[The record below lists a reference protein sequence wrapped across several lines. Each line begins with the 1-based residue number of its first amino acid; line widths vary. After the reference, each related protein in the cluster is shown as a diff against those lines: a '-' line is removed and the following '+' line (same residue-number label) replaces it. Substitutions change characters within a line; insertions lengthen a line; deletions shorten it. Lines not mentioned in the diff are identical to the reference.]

1 MARKAAV
8 PVMDTKTDLV
18 ERLGEFSNFKNIDRA
33 TLMSV
38 LEDIFRSMIR
48 KRYGTDENFNVIINV
63 ERGDIQAFRER
74 KIVEDGAVEDES
86 VHIALSDALKID
98 EDYEVGD
105 DVAEEVSFN
114 DFGRR
119 QVMAAKQLLAQR
131 IKELEKNLVFDHYKE
146 LIGEIII
153 GEVYQVWRNEIL
165 VMHDNNELILPKQE
179 QIPKDKYKKGDTIR
193 AVVLDVE
200 MRNGT
205 PRVIISRSS
214 PKFLERYFEME
225 VPEIDD
231 GLITIKGI
239 VRDPGERAK
248 VAVES
253 YDDRIDPVGACVGMR
268 GSRIH
273 GIVRELRNENIDV
286 INFSPNSQIYI
297 QRALSPARV
306 SSMVVDEARKHA
318 SVYLKPDQIS
328 LAIGKGGQN
337 VKLASKLTGY
347 ELDIFREATADEQVE
362 EDVDLDEFTDEIEE
376 WVIEELKG
384 IGLDTAK
391 SVLRLSVEELERR
404 TSLEREVIEELL
416 AILRKEFED

>member
-1 MARKAAV
+1 
-8 PVMDTKTDLV
+8 MDLKTDLV

-48 KRYGTDENFNVIINV
+48 KRFGTDENFNVIINV

-86 VHIALSDALKID
+86 IQIALSDALKID

-131 IKELEKNLVFDHYKE
+131 IKELEKNLVFEHYKE

-179 QIPKDKYKKGDTIR
+179 QILKDKYKKGDTIR

-286 INFSPNSQIYI
+286 INFSPNPQIYI

-306 SSMVVDEARKHA
+306 SSMVVDETRKHA

-347 ELDIFREATADEQVE
+347 ELDVFREATADEQVE
-362 EDVDLDEFTDEIEE
+362 EDVDLDEFSDEIEE

-391 SVLRLSVEELERR
+391 SVLRLSVDELERR